1 MFKYLKKHKFLSV
14 LALGAV
20 LVGGRYCCKVGCRL
34 FQDVD
39 VQFAAVQGQKA
50 KITTKRLILI
60 QADKN
65 DRELF
70 VQIFQNPEIMQT
82 LSNVERFSDKELDL
96 ILHNWTKSVESSN
109 PFGGY
114 LVYEKAGNSFI
125 GFVALE
131 YITGTRPDRANIS
144 YAVLK
149 EFRGRGYGFEMA
161 SAVMNHM
168 LPQAVKRGTKL
179 PNGVA
184 IRAITGNMAQQNLAS
199 KKILE
204 KLGFEFLHD
213 TNSHRY
219 VYYVK

>member
-1 MFKYLKKHKFLSV
+1 MFEHVKKHKFLSI

-20 LVGGRYCCKVGCRL
+20 LVGGWYCCNRMIFEG
-34 FQDVD
+34 VD
-39 VQFAAVQGQKA
+39 VQFASAQDQKT

-60 QADKN
+60 QSDNN
-65 DRELF
+65 DRELL
-70 VQIFQNPEIMQT
+70 VQIFQNPEIMLT
-82 LSNVERFSDKELDL
+82 LSYVERFSDKEFDF
-96 ILHNWTKSVESSN
+96 ILYNWTKSVESSN

-114 LVYEKAGNSFI
+114 LAYEKVSNSFI

-131 YITGTRPDRANIS
+131 YIVGTRPDRANIS

-149 EFRGRGYGFEMA
+149 EFRGKGYGFEMA
-161 SAVMNHM
+161 NAIINHM
-168 LPQAVKRGTKL
+168 LPQALKKGMKL

-184 IRAITGNMAQQNLAS
+184 IRAITGNMTQQNLAS
-199 KKILE
+199 KRILE

-213 TNSHRY
+213 TESHRY